1 MRNLQS
7 CKLPH
12 LQHQVQIRYIIL
24 YTTVILMH
32 IVTDVYQ
39 WHKFNLRLRGR
50 RLKVNI
56 IFVSVIIA
64 LANESITTNGFTSWS
79 VSVMI
84 SSLNDYRKPLLNYVG
99 SLSLSN
105 ITTRA
110 IEMTGFT
117 IHQKSEFS
125 ARYSQ
130 FRLPILMETG
140 II

>member
-1 MRNLQS
+1 M
-7 CKLPH
+7 
-12 LQHQVQIRYIIL
+12 Y
-24 YTTVILMH
+24 
-32 IVTDVYQ
+32 
-39 WHKFNLRLRGR
+39 LRLRGR

-56 IFVSVIIA
+56 IFVNVIIA
-64 LANESITTNGFTSWS
+64 LVNRFVTTNGFTSWS

-84 SSLNDYRKPLLNYVG
+84 SSLNDYRKPLLNYVR

-117 IHQKSEFS
+117 IHQKSEFP
-125 ARYSQ
+125 AHYSQ

>member
-1 MRNLQS
+1 MLQ
-7 CKLPH
+7 
-12 LQHQVQIRYIIL
+12 
-24 YTTVILMH
+24 
-32 IVTDVYQ
+32 
-39 WHKFNLRLRGR
+39 GR

-56 IFVSVIIA
+56 IFVGVIIA
-64 LANESITTNGFTSWS
+64 LANESVTMNGFTSWS

-84 SSLNDYRKPLLNYVG
+84 SSLNDHRKPLLNYVG

-105 ITTRA
+105 ITTCA

-125 ARYSQ
+125 AHSSQ
-130 FRLPILMETG
+130 FRLPILTEIG

>member
-1 MRNLQS
+1 MIYKHNN
-7 CKLPH
+7 K
-12 LQHQVQIRYIIL
+12 
-24 YTTVILMH
+24 VIS
-32 IVTDVYQ
+32 VGVY
-39 WHKFNLRLRGR
+39 LRLWGR

-56 IFVSVIIA
+56 IFVDVNIA
-64 LANESITTNGFTSWS
+64 LPSKFKTTNGFISWS

-110 IEMTGFT
+110 IEMAGFT

-125 ARYSQ
+125 ARSSQ
-130 FRLPILMETG
+130 FRLPILMEAG